1 MLVSVVP
8 YVNRKI
14 MCAKDLGLHLERSSR
29 KICRIEIM
37 AFGHLLSA
45 VLDLGLLGYMFS
57 KVTFSLIWTLD
68 SRALE
73 NETLTQI

>member
-1 MLVSVVP
+1 
-8 YVNRKI
+8 
-14 MCAKDLGLHLERSSR
+14 MCARDLDLHLERSSP
-29 KICRIEIM
+29 KIYRIEIM

-45 VLDLGLLGYMFS
+45 VLDLGLLVYMFS
-57 KVTFSLIWTLD
+57 KVTFWLIWTLD